1 MGAET
6 NFTVIVPV
14 GTTSHG
20 DPHLLCTP
28 AKWYDY
34 IIFFSLNYFI
44 HAATVPSVPGETLLE
59 TGSAVLNALFVPGFG
74 AIRALRRLVLRPRLK
89 PKHPLDCA
97 LKAGALAMVVRN
109 LGDRPPDHWTYKTF
123 EGASKERFD
132 YLRVP
137 KTRTFHGR
145 YRLPKGY
152 SLHTLPPGAKL
163 APVSSPRPAME
174 GEPKEDSFSK
184 PAHQTS
190 AVKVLFSL
198 AQAVAGGVAIY
209 RARGDQI
216 QQYGYGAFGLS
227 VVPYVFMSVVN
238 LTALFLGPEFPSMYL
253 VWTPDMDEAEQQGG
267 DFEGIIATLVTP
279 EDGPDGL
286 TERADLLWYGPVS
299 IFSWSI
305 VYYLV
310 LMAAPVCI
318 VGGLSGFR
326 PGDTSTAAQRGWILS
341 WLIVGS
347 VSSGVVAFF
356 RAAMLS
362 EFATDRAFFF
372 FFLFLAI
379 PFWIPAL
386 GGMVMVGLELR
397 EYGICSRLS

>member
-6 NFTVIVPV
+6 NFTVTVPV
-14 GTTSHG
+14 GTSNHG
-20 DPHLLCTP
+20 DPHLVCTP

-34 IIFFSLNYFI
+34 ILFFSLNYFI
-44 HAATVPSVPGETLLE
+44 HAATVPSVPGETLPE
-59 TGSAVLNALFVPGFG
+59 TVYTVVNALFVPGFG
-74 AIRALRRLVLRPRLK
+74 VTRAIRRLVLRPRLN

-97 LKAGALAMVVRN
+97 LKAGALAMVVRGDS
-109 LGDRPPDHWTYKTF
+109 GDRPPDHWTYKTF
-123 EGASKERFD
+123 TDTSELTQVQIPR
-132 YLRVP
+132 
-137 KTRTFHGR
+137 TRTIHGR
-145 YRLPKGY
+145 CGLPQGY
-152 SLHTLPPGAKL
+152 SLYIVPTGAKL
-163 APVSSPRPAME
+163 APVLSPRSTME
-174 GEPKEDSFSK
+174 GEPKAGSFSK
-184 PAHQTS
+184 PANQTS

-238 LTALFLGPEFPSMYL
+238 LTALLLGPEFPSMYL
-253 VWTPDMDEAEQQGG
+253 VRTPDMGEAERQGG

-279 EDGPDGL
+279 EDDSDGL
-286 TERADLLWYGPVS
+286 TERVCVAWDGQASDFLWLS
-299 IFSWSI
+299 IF
-305 VYYLV
+305 YLV

-326 PGDTSTAAQRGWILS
+326 PGDSSTAAQRGWILS

-347 VSSGVVAFF
+347 ISSVFIALF
-356 RAAMLS
+356 RTSLS
-362 EFATDRAFFF
+362 ETELGFF
-372 FFLFLAI
+372 FFLLFLTI